1 MEVVKALLL
10 LAVGFV
16 LLVKGADFFVEG
28 AASLAKKLRVP
39 ALIIGMTVVAMGTSL
54 PELAVSVTASF
65 NNSNSLAIS
74 NAVGSNI
81 FNLMVVLGV
90 SALFTPIL
98 VAKETTKRD
107 FPFSIFCALLLLCLG
122 LLGWNFA
129 NGALSWEL
137 DRIDGVILL
146 ALFTLF
152 LVLMV
157 RSALKARRKTE
168 KTEEEKQQEEK
179 EETDIKVRPIWLC
192 LIFVAGGIVAIKFGG
207 DWVVEGAVR
216 IARMA
221 GLSETLI
228 GLTIVAFGTS
238 LPELVT
244 SIVAA
249 RKNELDMAVGNV
261 VGSNIFNILLIL
273 GAAAVI
279 SPITFIM
286 ENVIDIL
293 VLIMFSLLVFLFC
306 GKDKKLA
313 RKEGIMMLICY
324 GAYTAYIFMRDLH
337 VLPA

>member
-1 MEVVKALLL
+1 MEVLKAILLL
-10 LAVGFV
+10 VVGFV

-28 AASLAKKLRVP
+28 SSSLAKKLRVP

-54 PELAVSVTASF
+54 PELAVSVSASF

-74 NAVGSNI
+74 NAVGSNT
-81 FNLMVVLGV
+81 FNLMVVLGI

-98 VAKETTKRD
+98 VSKETVKRD
-107 FPFSIFCALLLLCLG
+107 FPFSIICALMLLVLG

-129 NGALSWEL
+129 SGALSWEL
-137 DRIDGVILL
+137 DRIDGIILL
-146 ALFTLF
+146 SVFVLF
-152 LVLMV
+152 LALMV
-157 RSALKARRKTE
+157 KSALKARRKTD
-168 KTEEEKQQEEK
+168 KTKEEIQAEEK
-179 EETDIKVRPIWLC
+179 EEADIKNRPIWLC
-192 LIFVAGGIVAIKFGG
+192 LIFIAGGIVAIKFGG

-279 SPITFIM
+279 SPVSFIM
-286 ENVIDIL
+286 ENVIDI
-293 VLIMFSLLVFLFC
+293 VILILFSLLVFLFC
-306 GKDKKLA
+306 GKDRKLS

-324 GAYTAYIFMRDLH
+324 GAYTAYIIMRDLH
-337 VLPA
+337 VLPS